1 MVDATMGRVGDGA
14 EVDVEEVGDERVER
28 SEVVGSATLLLE
40 GIMDVDVD
48 VLMLEL
54 ELGELDGGVAAA
66 SVDTLREGVNR
77 VSDSVGGGGTAVV
90 KGAVFEGGGVD
101 SEL

>member
-1 MVDATMGRVGDGA
+1 MVDATTERVGDGA

-28 SEVVGSATLLLE
+28 SEVVGGAALLLG
-40 GIMDVDVD
+40 GIVDVDVD

-54 ELGELDGGVAAA
+54 ELGALGGVAAA
-66 SVDTLREGVNR
+66 SVDTLREGVSR
-77 VSDSVGGGGTAVV
+77 VSDSVGGGTAVV
-90 KGAVFEGGGVD
+90 KGAVFEGGVVD